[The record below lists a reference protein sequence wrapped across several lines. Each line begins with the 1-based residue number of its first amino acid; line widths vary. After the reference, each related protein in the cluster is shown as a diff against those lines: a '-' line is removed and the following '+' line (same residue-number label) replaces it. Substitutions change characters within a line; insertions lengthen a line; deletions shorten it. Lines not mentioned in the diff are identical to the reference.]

1 MNAGNVH
8 DELVSIPIFHFIHDL
23 LILKPRRLI
32 ETKGWLGMTTEM
44 YLVETSIESIDR
56 RTANIS
62 PMLKHVGTRC
72 STTMSLRYS
81 NVHLDI

>member
-56 RTANIS
+56 RTWE
-62 PMLKHVGTRC
+62 HVVQRQC
-72 STTMSLRYS
+72 RYGF
-81 NVHLDI
+81 NVYLGNTSYS